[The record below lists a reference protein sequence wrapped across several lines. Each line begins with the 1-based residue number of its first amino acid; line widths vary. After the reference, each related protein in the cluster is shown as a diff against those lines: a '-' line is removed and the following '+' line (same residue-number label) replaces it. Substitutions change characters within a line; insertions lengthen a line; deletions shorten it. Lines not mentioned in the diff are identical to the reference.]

1 MTIAFFFFLTLAG
14 HMHMSAT
21 IQKVKCCDDVVVVM
35 EEWMVESD
43 WTESDC
49 LGMRHVYLQ
58 CFDVDARLVL
68 VPACRV
74 KFQAS
79 FSSIG

>member
-14 HMHMSAT
+14 YMIECYHSRGD
-21 IQKVKCCDDVVVVM
+21 KCCDDVVVVM
-35 EEWMVESD
+35 EEWMVGYD

-49 LGMRHVYLQ
+49 LGVRHVYLQ

-79 FSSIG
+79 F

>member
-1 MTIAFFFFLTLAG
+1 
-14 HMHMSAT
+14 
-21 IQKVKCCDDVVVVM
+21 
-35 EEWMVESD
+35 MVGYD

-49 LGMRHVYLQ
+49 LGVRHVYLQ